1 MRLGRVAAGCL
12 TLVLASAPLSFAHGI
27 HKATLPV
34 DTPLEE
40 FFRLGVVHMLGGYDH
55 LLFVLGI
62 AILFARTA
70 DVIKAVTLFT
80 LGHSTTL
87 IVATA
92 LGFKLNPTLVDAAIG
107 LSVAYVG
114 LGRASPGR

>member
-1 MRLGRVAAGCL
+1 
-12 TLVLASAPLSFAHGI
+12 
-27 HKATLPV
+27 
-34 DTPLEE
+34 
-40 FFRLGVVHMLGGYDH
+40 
-55 LLFVLGI
+55 
-62 AILFARTA
+62 
-70 DVIKAVTLFT
+70 VTLFT